1 MAVLAV
7 ENVSFRYRNDWVLRD
22 VSFTVDP
29 GEFIGILGP
38 NGSGKTTLL
47 KVMDGLLEPQE
58 GKVAIDGRPIRDMSR
73 NETARIIAV
82 VPQDAE
88 TVFSFTVAELVL
100 MGRSPHLGMMSFEG
114 RRDYS
119 VVAHALELTG
129 LSGLADRRLNA
140 LSGGERQR
148 VLIARA
154 LAQEPKILLLDEPT
168 AFLDIRHQVEILDLA
183 GNLNR
188 TSGVTVVAITHDI
201 NLASSYCS
209 RIAMLKEGSVHCL
222 GVPDAVITEDH
233 IRSVYGIDVIVDKHP
248 VSASPRVTTIRSYPS
263 EQGSR
268 CETGA
273 APQL

>member
-1 MAVLAV
+1 MAVLTV
-7 ENVSFRYRNDWVLRD
+7 ENVSFRYRNDWVLHD
-22 VSFTVDP
+22 VSFTVNP
-29 GEFIGILGP
+29 GEFIGVLGP

-58 GKVAIDGRPIRDMSR
+58 GTVMIDGRPIRKMSR
-73 NETARIIAV
+73 NEAARIIAV

-88 TVFSFTVAELVL
+88 TVFSFTVEELVL

-114 RRDYS
+114 SRDYR
-119 VVAHALELTG
+119 VVAQALELTG
-129 LSGLADRRLNA
+129 LSGLAGRRLNA

-188 TSGVTVVAITHDI
+188 TSGVSVVAITHDI
-201 NLASSYCS
+201 NLAASYCS

-222 GVPDAVITEDH
+222 GAPEVVITEEH

-248 VSASPRVTTIRSYPS
+248 VAASPRVTTIRSYPS

-268 CETGA
+268 FESGA